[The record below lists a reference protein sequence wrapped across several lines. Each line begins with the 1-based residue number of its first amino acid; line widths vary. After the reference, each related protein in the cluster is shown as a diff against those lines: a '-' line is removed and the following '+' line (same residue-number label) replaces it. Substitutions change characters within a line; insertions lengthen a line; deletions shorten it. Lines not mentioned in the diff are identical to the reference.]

1 MGPSLDLTMRRHLT
15 AHPEILKQSLK
26 RPKLKKTEVEK
37 GLGKKVKNMEVD
49 EMGDLRGR
57 LHIAKQDLEKLQTR
71 KMKGLKNGF
80 KDEAEQDPRP
90 LKRRKV

>member
-1 MGPSLDLTMRRHLT
+1 MRRHLP
-15 AHPEILKQSLK
+15 ADPEILKHSLK

-57 LHIAKQDLEKLQTR
+57 LHVARQDLEKLQTR
-71 KMKGLKNGF
+71 KMKGLKDGF
-80 KDEAEQDPRP
+80 KDDAERP